1 MDNFLYSLGYK
12 YYGQGNLIKE
22 VEIGHLKYVK
32 PISIFGELLIE
43 VHGSVCNPA
52 KFYKGYTELVL
63 KNSEYQELLHLKPR
77 MESPQDRI
85 IHSCL
90 HFFAHAKEMFTY
102 KLLKLLPRIKWQTLF
117 DIVLLIN
124 KYGLN
129 LDYLYKIAASNHC
142 SLDLFFS
149 LKMINYIIPGYIN
162 KEILLQLKSMGLESE
177 AMGNLIFKQLLIY
190 NLEGEMPKEKLINLI
205 HFNYAKIITLS
216 NLYQKIVAYCSND
229 VTIDIYVKITE
240 NEFIFLVKFK
250 NVDLNYSSL
259 VIHYT
264 SINEETN
271 DLALEKIVCSFKK
284 NNEMFSPIVK
294 MPYNKNYLNEIKASR
309 IKEHGKAMY
318 QYSIK
323 KEMLIKAINKS
334 PNKIISYSVHLE
346 GENICLTGESWD
358 DFKTMQ
364 HIKIST

>member
-1 MDNFLYSLGYK
+1 MY
-12 YYGQGNLIKE
+12 
-22 VEIGHLKYVK
+22 
-32 PISIFGELLIE
+32 
-43 VHGSVCNPA
+43 
-52 KFYKGYTELVL
+52 
-63 KNSEYQELLHLKPR
+63 
-77 MESPQDRI
+77 
-85 IHSCL
+85 
-90 HFFAHAKEMFTY
+90 
-102 KLLKLLPRIKWQTLF
+102 
-117 DIVLLIN
+117 
-124 KYGLN
+124 
-129 LDYLYKIAASNHC
+129 
-142 SLDLFFS
+142 
-149 LKMINYIIPGYIN
+149 
-162 KEILLQLKSMGLESE
+162 
-177 AMGNLIFKQLLIY
+177 
-190 NLEGEMPKEKLINLI
+190 
-205 HFNYAKIITLS
+205 